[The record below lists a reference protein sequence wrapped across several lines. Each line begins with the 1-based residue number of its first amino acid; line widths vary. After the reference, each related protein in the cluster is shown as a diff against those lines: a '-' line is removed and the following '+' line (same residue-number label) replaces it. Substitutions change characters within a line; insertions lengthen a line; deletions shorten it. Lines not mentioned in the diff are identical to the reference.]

1 MVCEPHLILSFLSS
15 EKWVKQNCISA
26 FNLFLTVMVFLKIP
40 FSLGNQIFY
49 SISHLRSH
57 LFCFTVDLCLR
68 LFHCMNVTALVMEW
82 KLNCTYSVLINSV
95 IHATHSSPRKAH
107 PSNQDVEQI
116 FNIHFYQIAY
126 IFYISLELLGSHQC
140 ANWEPIFKLA
150 WLWFLPLWWTHN

>member
-1 MVCEPHLILSFLSS
+1 
-15 EKWVKQNCISA
+15 
-26 FNLFLTVMVFLKIP
+26 MVFLKIP

-82 KLNCTYSVLINSV
+82 KLNCTYSVLLNSV
-95 IHATHSSPRKAH
+95 IHASHSSPRKVH

-126 IFYISLELLGSHQC
+126 IFYISLELLGSHQG
-140 ANWEPIFKLA
+140 AN
-150 WLWFLPLWWTHN
+150 